1 MSHCLIHWNKYK
13 EDIQTSPWDG
23 LTIRGDLLLYIAFST
38 EILSSQ
44 ALGWLHYMH
53 TYNTLFRIK
62 WAKFRLRVPNVL
74 CTKDERLS
82 IHSVAPFSYSSIMQV
97 YRCFSS
103 LLTDWL
109 ACIIYHERYV
119 RMESGSSALGYIL

>member
-44 ALGWLHYMH
+44 ALG
-53 TYNTLFRIK
+53 
-62 WAKFRLRVPNVL
+62 
-74 CTKDERLS
+74 
-82 IHSVAPFSYSSIMQV
+82 
-97 YRCFSS
+97 
-103 LLTDWL
+103 
-109 ACIIYHERYV
+109 
-119 RMESGSSALGYIL
+119 